1 MLQLIRRTIL
11 LKKLRQYESTRKGVA
26 MVMVIGLVAIMMPVI
41 FMLSRIGGS
50 QTQLAIKYHENL
62 VAETVAFSG
71 SNAGL
76 SRLQGNIRGY
86 QDLPDETSGEEKF
99 SLNLRPTGAGFFGQ
113 TLYFLLT
120 RARIKTHNYIMMAEA
135 EQFNPEPSPPV
146 LVISRD
152 YWNTVEPYEISLM
165 ADVLS
170 MQNYRG
176 MELLR
181 LEETRTFERK
191 STEQQY
197 KSEMDSKKSSLP
209 VPLQTD
215 WDSIVTALVSEKLS
229 E

>member
-1 MLQLIRRTIL
+1 M

>member
-1 MLQLIRRTIL
+1 MLTEP
-11 LKKLRQYESTRKGVA
+11 RQPETPRKGVA

-86 QDLPDETSGEEKF
+86 QDLPDETSGEDKF

-120 RARIKTHNYIMMAEA
+120 RAKIKTHNYIMMAEA
-135 EQFNPEPSPPV
+135 EQFKPEPAPPV

-191 STEQQY
+191 STEPQY
-197 KSEMDSKKSSLP
+197 KSEMSGKKSSLP
-209 VPLQTD
+209 AFLQTD
-215 WDSIVTALVSEKLS
+215 WDSIVTTLVSEKLS

>member
-1 MLQLIRRTIL
+1 MNCQKSYKNKFARRH
-11 LKKLRQYESTRKGVA
+11 GVA
-26 MVMVIGLVAIMMPVI
+26 MVMVIGLIAIMMPVI

-86 QDLPDETSGEEKF
+86 QDLPDESSGEEKYA
-99 SLNLRPTGAGFFGQ
+99 LNIRPTGAGFFGQ

-120 RARIKTHNYIMMAEA
+120 NAKIKSHNYTLMAEA
-135 EQFNPEPSPPV
+135 EQFKPEPTPPV

-181 LEETRTFERK
+181 LEETRTFERQ
-191 STEQQY
+191 STLDQY
-197 KSEMDSKKSSLP
+197 KSEMQAKKLRLP
-209 VPLQTD
+209 AEIQSG
-215 WDSIVTALVSEKLS
+215 WDKIVTTLVDEKISE
-229 E
+229 